1 MRSNFVDIAPTPR
14 VLRVLGEIPFLPW
27 QCFAEMVD
35 NSIDAF
41 IEAERSGLNFEDKK
55 IIVRWSSDV
64 VGESARMIEIIDNA
78 YGMEIDQLTN
88 AVKAGYSS
96 NDPTKNLGLFGMGF
110 NISTARLGD
119 KTTILSTRAGDSEWI
134 GIEIDFSNLINQGGF
149 AAPVIVK
156 QKDSIEEH
164 GTKIE
169 ISNLKNDT
177 YLNIRQNETQI
188 RKQLENIYTPLLSRN
203 DISIFVQGK
212 RLTPKRHCVWAA
224 SRFVM
229 RDGKKI
235 EAVQQI
241 DRVLGSALFDLEK
254 NRYLSANE
262 EDFLRYDLEHSK
274 ALPVNIIERQKRLKG
289 WVGIQRYFDTN
300 DFGIDFIR
308 NGRKILISNKLFFT
322 YENPLTGTSTLEYPV
337 ELGTTVGGRIVGEV
351 HVDYLIPSY
360 QKNDFDRTDTTWQ
373 QTVDALRGIGPILP
387 KQRKSMGFD
396 GPNTSPIGLLA
407 NAYRRTEKGTKNLAL
422 ERNVARDFLNRFLR
436 NDPEYQDDE
445 KWWQAVIEA
454 DRANATMGGEDAAD
468 VDTGDEPSDDPSQ
481 YLPTNQVAT
490 TAPVVP
496 PAAPSTFST
505 MRGAEHSDNSTCD
518 NLLLR
523 SKEIVSLSGQYTYAS
538 KPPFT
543 IRAREIITGEIY
555 INGITSPCAFFSEGV
570 ECDYFYNMKHQL
582 LSQYPNSPKSL
593 LLIYL
598 AQKFMVRDGGGD
610 LLSVFSQ
617 LSMEKMREAKIDKVT
632 LKERAEEFFQL
643 LREKLKVNLSN
654 RYTEVLSCV
663 QESAG
668 ETEDTVQ
675 AMLSNGDLIHAFN
688 MKTSD
693 GIDALEFVP
702 VKTLIRIINKFPE
715 EVFDGKVFK
724 ALYANLVG
732 PNLESKARERLMDE
746 ARERIISFL
755 KDAAVI
761 LGERSV
767 KLSKN
772 ELYRYSLSIDFLLE
786 EINV

>member
-1 MRSNFVDIAPTPR
+1 MRAHFVDITPTPR

-27 QCFAEMVD
+27 QCFAELID

-41 IEAERSGLNFEDKK
+41 IEAERTGLIFEDKK
-55 IIVRWSSDV
+55 LIVRWSSDA
-64 VGESARMIEIIDNA
+64 VGEFARMIEIIDNA
-78 YGMEIDQLTN
+78 QGMDIEHLTD

-96 NDPTKNLGLFGMGF
+96 NNPTSNLGLFGMGF
-110 NISTARLGD
+110 NISTARLGE
-119 KTTILSTRAGDSEWI
+119 KTTILSTRVGDSEWI
-134 GIEIDFSNLINQGGF
+134 GVEIDFGTLINQGGF
-149 AAPVIVK
+149 SAPIVVR

-177 YLNIRQNETQI
+177 YLNIRQTETQI
-188 RKQLENIYTPLLSRN
+188 RKQLENIYTPLLGKN

-212 RLTPKRHCVWAA
+212 RLTPKRHCVWSA
-224 SRFVM
+224 SRFII
-229 RDGKKI
+229 REGKKI
-235 EAVQQI
+235 DAVQQI

-262 EDFLRYDLEHSK
+262 EDFLRDDLEHGK

-300 DFGIDFIR
+300 DFGVDFIR
-308 NGRKILISNKLFFT
+308 NGRKILISNKHMFT
-322 YENPLTGTSTLEYPV
+322 YENPLTGTPTLEYPV
-337 ELGTTVGGRIVGEV
+337 ELGSTVGGRIVGEV
-351 HVDYLIPSY
+351 HVDYLIPTY
-360 QKNDFDRTDTTWQ
+360 QKNDFDRTDISWQ
-373 QTVDALRGIGPILP
+373 QTVEALRGIGPILP

-422 ERNVARDFLNRFLR
+422 ERNVAREFLNRFLR

-445 KWWQAVIEA
+445 KWWQAVVEA

-468 VDTGDEPSDDPSQ
+468 VDAGDVPSDDPSQ
-481 YLPTNQVAT
+481 YLPTPTVTTSSPAT
-490 TAPVVP
+490 TPITP
-496 PAAPSTFST
+496 TTFST
-505 MRGAEHSDNSTCD
+505 IRGREHSDNSTLD

-523 SKEIVSLSGQYTYAS
+523 SKEIVSLSGQYTYSS

-543 IRAREIITGEIY
+543 VRVREITTGEIY
-555 INGITSPCAFFSEGV
+555 INGLPSPCAFFSEGV

-598 AQKFMVRDGGGD
+598 AQKFMARDGGTD

-617 LSMEKMREAKIDKVT
+617 LSIEKMREAKIDKVS

-643 LREKLKVNLSN
+643 LREKLKENLSN
-654 RYTEVLSCV
+654 RYADVLACV
-663 QESAG
+663 QESPG

-675 AMLSNGDLIHAFN
+675 AMLSNGNLINAFN

-702 VKTLIRIINKFPE
+702 IKTLIRIINKFPE

-724 ALYANLVG
+724 ALYANLAG
-732 PNLESKARERLMDE
+732 PSLESKARERLMDD

-755 KDAAVI
+755 KDAAII

-772 ELYRYSLSIDFLLE
+772 ELYRYSLSIDFLME
-786 EINV
+786 EIQV